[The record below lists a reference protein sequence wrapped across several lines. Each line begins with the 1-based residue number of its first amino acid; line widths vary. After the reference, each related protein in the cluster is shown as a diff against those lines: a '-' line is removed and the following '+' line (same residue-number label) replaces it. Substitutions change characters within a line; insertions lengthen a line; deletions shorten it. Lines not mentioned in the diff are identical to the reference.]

1 MGHSCV
7 RRSWTSFQEGTVNM
21 IKCQCRIRGADLPGN
36 ARPADRQKQLPCLS
50 KRVRYRPCWDIQNE
64 VVRNVNDLT
73 YQ

>member
-7 RRSWTSFQEGTVNM
+7 RRSRTSFQEGTVNM

-36 ARPADRQKQLPCLS
+36 VKCGNLRELDTGHVGTFKM
-50 KRVRYRPCWDIQNE
+50 